1 MLAILSDP
9 NVQWV
14 LAGTLLLGASSGV
27 IGTFALLRGRSLLG
41 DVLAHAALPGIC
53 VAFLVSESKDILA
66 LIIGAA
72 VAGLIGVR
80 AIDAITQFTRIKED
94 TALGIVLTVF
104 FGFGVTLLTMIQHSG
119 AGSQAGLD
127 SFLFGQAAALV
138 GRDVLVMAVVAVVV
152 LAVTALFYKE
162 FKLLCFDRSFGAG
175 IGFPMRSID
184 AVLMSLIVAAVVI
197 GLQAVGVILMAS
209 LLITPAV
216 AARYLTERLGWMVT
230 LAALIGGVAGAG
242 GTLLST
248 LAPRL
253 STGPLIVLCASAL
266 FLLSFVLAPGRGL
279 LAKFLRFL
287 RLRRRVARENF
298 LREIYERYEVAVTN
312 PLVADPKTLERGV
325 LLGGGGPAAG
335 GDRSRP
341 VPRIARALEREGLLR
356 LDPEGDGAYR
366 CTLTQA
372 GLTAAWEIV
381 RKHRLWETFL
391 MHEAELGADH
401 VDRDADDIEH
411 FLTPELVQALEAL
424 LKKHGLE
431 PKLIPSAHPLPSEA
445 QDGS

>member
-1 MLAILSDP
+1 MFGILTDP

-53 VAFLVSESKDILA
+53 LAFLVTQSKEIFPL
-66 LIIGAA
+66 LLGAA
-72 VAGLIGVR
+72 VAGLIAVR
-80 AIDAITQFTRIKED
+80 TIDGITQFTRIKED

-104 FGFGVTLLTMIQHSG
+104 FGIGVTLLTMIQHSG
-119 AGSQAGLD
+119 AGNQAGLD
-127 SFLFGQAAALV
+127 SFLFGQAAALID
-138 GRDVLVMAVVAVVV
+138 RDVLVMALVAVVV
-152 LAVTALFYKE
+152 MAVTALLYKE
-162 FKLLCFDRSFGAG
+162 FKLLCFDRAFGVG
-175 IGFPMRSID
+175 IGFPMRAID
-184 AVLMSLIVAAVVI
+184 TILMSLIVMAVVI
-197 GLQAVGVILMAS
+197 GLQAVGVILMAA

-216 AARYLTERLGWMVT
+216 AARYLTERLGWMVI
-230 LAALIGGVAGAG
+230 LAAVIGGVAGAG

-253 STGPLIVLCASAL
+253 STGPLIVLCATAL
-266 FLLSFVLAPGRGL
+266 FLLSFILAPGRGL
-279 LAKFLRFL
+279 VAKLLRYL

-298 LREIYERYEVAVTN
+298 LREIYELYEVAVAN
-312 PLVADPKTLERGV
+312 PLVADRETLERGV
-325 LLGGGGPAAG
+325 LLGEGRSASGE
-335 GDRSRP
+335 RSRRLP
-341 VPRIARALEREGLLR
+341 PIARTLEREGLLR
-356 LDPEGDGAYR
+356 LDPEGDSTYR

-372 GLTAAWEIV
+372 GLAAAWEIV

-411 FLTPELVQALEAL
+411 FLTPEIVQALERL
-424 LKKHGLE
+424 LKEHGLE
-431 PKLIPSAHPLPSEA
+431 PKLIPSVHPLPSEA
-445 QDGS
+445 RDGS